1 MLFAPVLCL
10 ACYLPIQAQWLQ
22 PHSPQMPAPPP
33 MKFVSRDEQTQL
45 DGASDPKSHTRLSID
60 LASEHLSQAEQF
72 TAQKKY
78 EAASEELGRYMGLI
92 NYTLRFLGRM
102 NSDKGKTR
110 DLYRFVDIAL
120 RAHLPRLA
128 VMRRATPVEYG
139 INLKDAEDYV
149 RNARSDAL
157 DSFYGNTVVKEP
169 EKKTEKAT
177 KDPTLGQDTK
187 HP

>member
-1 MLFAPVLCL
+1 MFCAPVLCL
-10 ACYLPIQAQWLQ
+10 VCYLPIEAQWLQ

-33 MKFVSRDEQTQL
+33 MKFVSRDEHTQM
-45 DGASDPKSHTRLSID
+45 DGAADTKTRTRLAID
-60 LASEHLSQAEQF
+60 LAAEHLHQAEQF

-78 EAASEELGRYMGLI
+78 ESASEELGRYMGLI

-128 VMRRATPVEYG
+128 VMRRSTPAEYG

-169 EKKTEKAT
+169 EKQTEKAT
-177 KDPTLGQDTK
+177 KDPTSGRDTK